1 MSVLSFQQFIA
12 FIILLMN
19 IFRDL
24 GELVNTSD
32 KTVFQCAKLF
42 VVQGFSALIPLS
54 GFLGKDM
61 AAVQRTLMALGSLAV
76 TKDDGCY
83 KGDPSWFH
91 R

>member
-1 MSVLSFQQFIA
+1 MH
-12 FIILLMN
+12 

-24 GELVNTSD
+24 SDLVNTLD
-32 KTVFQCAKLF
+32 KSVFQCAKLF
-42 VVQGFSALIPLS
+42 VVQGFPALIPLS

>member
-1 MSVLSFQQFIA
+1 
-12 FIILLMN
+12 MN

>member
-1 MSVLSFQQFIA
+1 M
-12 FIILLMN
+12 LLMHFFREAEV
-19 IFRDL
+19 IF
-24 GELVNTSD
+24 NTLD
-32 KTVFQCAKLF
+32 KTVYECAKLF
-42 VVQGFSALIPLS
+42 VVQASFIFILLS

>member
-1 MSVLSFQQFIA
+1 MH
-12 FIILLMN
+12 
-19 IFRDL
+19 IFREL
-24 GELVNTSD
+24 RELVNTSD
-32 KTVFQCAKLF
+32 KTAFQCAKLF
-42 VVQGFSALIPLS
+42 VVQGFPVLISLS

>member
-1 MSVLSFQQFIA
+1 MVNALDESV
-12 FIILLMN
+12 
-19 IFRDL
+19 
-24 GELVNTSD
+24 V
-32 KTVFQCAKLF
+32 QCAKLF
-42 VVQGFSALIPLS
+42 IMQR
-54 GFLGKDM
+54 FLKLVLLFAFPGKDM

>member
-1 MSVLSFQQFIA
+1 MH
-12 FIILLMN
+12 
-19 IFRDL
+19 IFWDL
-24 GELVNTSD
+24 GELINTSD
-32 KTVFQCAKLF
+32 KTGFQCAKLF
-42 VVQGFSALIPLS
+42 VEQGFPTLISLF